1 MTARSGSPATGDG
14 LGTSRHVM
22 LTGGIGAIGQ
32 AVGLRLARDGHRVTL
47 VDLAGTVDGRRAIER
62 LAADD
67 PVAFERLDY
76 LQADVTSPGAI
87 GAAIDAL
94 PALDIAIANAGIV
107 RSSPFL
113 EISAADWQDHLDV
126 NLSGAFHTA
135 QAAARRFVR
144 DGTAGLLI
152 FTSSWVAEVPW
163 PEIAAY
169 TVTKSGLEMLARQA
183 ARELAPYG
191 IRANL
196 VAPGIVAAGMAKQQ
210 YDTEPQ
216 YRERVGRVVPLRSL
230 QTVDSVAGAFSYLCS
245 PDGDYLTGT
254 TLLAD
259 GGASLHAFD

>member
-1 MTARSGSPATGDG
+1 MTTHASSPATGDG
-14 LGTSRHVM
+14 LGTSRHVL
-22 LTGGIGAIGQ
+22 LTGGLGDIGR
-32 AVGLRLARDGHRVTL
+32 AVALRLARDGHRVTL
-47 VDLAGTVDGRRAIER
+47 VDLASATDGRRAIER
-62 LAADD
+62 LAGDD
-67 PVAFERLDY
+67 PAAFDRLGY
-76 LQADVTSPGAI
+76 LEADVTRPAAI
-87 GAAIDAL
+87 AAAIDAL
-94 PALDIAIANAGIV
+94 PSLDVAIANAGIV

-113 EISAADWQDHLDV
+113 EIRAEDWQAHLDV

-196 VAPGIVAAGMAKQQ
+196 VAPGIVSAGMAKHQ

-216 YRERVGRVVPLRSL
+216 YRERVGRVVPLRTL